1 MFSPRSVRNPSVSA
15 WWMFARSIS
24 SPKNMTQAQI
34 NIRRSI
40 FLMILSSSLQVHR
53 DRGSKRWMFS
63 LHYVSNAVLP
73 SISVSKVNISP
84 IARRLVLRRDIRIIK
99 DTGLSN
105 VRSSFIDQKRDTYL
119 GGSIVRIIGVVSFFP
134 YELTMLPRL
143 SERQSLNRVC
153 SRIL

>member
-1 MFSPRSVRNPSVSA
+1 
-15 WWMFARSIS
+15 
-24 SPKNMTQAQI
+24 
-34 NIRRSI
+34 
-40 FLMILSSSLQVHR
+40 
-53 DRGSKRWMFS
+53 MFS

-84 IARRLVLRRDIRIIK
+84 IAWRLVLRRDIRIIK